1 VPDTGRKFHLLNGNR
16 WEHFEPTARRVR
28 EQGRELVVFMWS
40 RHTYVAEQR
49 EKNTPLSFRGAP
61 LLFRGRRSGTPL
73 LGSTRRKDDE
83 MRVALLFPGQGS
95 YLPGVFAG
103 LGADADRI
111 SDQVAEIDRAAAE
124 YGVKPVRPLLFSP
137 DAPSVGVLLKSDSDR
152 MDVAT
157 LATSLALATLLE
169 SRYGLTADHVVG
181 HSLGEFAAL
190 AVAGVL
196 TPGDAVRAVCERHA
210 ALREAPPPAGG
221 MVAVNAGPERARE
234 LIASVHAP
242 TVAVSAVNAPDQSV
256 VSGAEQELIRV
267 WDAVRAAGI
276 RTSRLKVVLPFHV
289 PALAEASAAYARRL
303 PGVPMSA
310 PRERFCYSHGLGR
323 FLTGEDDVVA
333 LMVDDM
339 TRPVRFHDAVR
350 ALHAEGVT
358 TFVECGAL
366 DVLTRLVA
374 ETLPSSLTVAPLREP
389 VTDADL
395 SGRLGSLGPSVTAAL
410 AAPAADPEVLE
421 TVRAVCAELLEYPLE
436 VLTDDA
442 YFQADLGVDSLGMT
456 ELLERSLRR
465 YDLQHL
471 FHIADNGDYDTVAD
485 LAALVT
491 GLLGDDTLPEPERR

>member
-1 VPDTGRKFHLLNGNR
+1 V
-16 WEHFEPTARRVR
+16 
-28 EQGRELVVFMWS
+28 
-40 RHTYVAEQR
+40 
-49 EKNTPLSFRGAP
+49 
-61 LLFRGRRSGTPL
+61 
-73 LGSTRRKDDE
+73 
-83 MRVALLFPGQGS
+83 
-95 YLPGVFAG
+95 
-103 LGADADRI
+103 
-111 SDQVAEIDRAAAE
+111 
-124 YGVKPVRPLLFSP
+124 
-137 DAPSVGVLLKSDSDR
+137 
-152 MDVAT
+152 
-157 LATSLALATLLE
+157 
-169 SRYGLTADHVVG
+169 
-181 HSLGEFAAL
+181 
-190 AVAGVL
+190 
-196 TPGDAVRAVCERHA
+196 
-210 ALREAPPPAGG
+210 
-221 MVAVNAGPERARE
+221 
-234 LIASVHAP
+234 
-242 TVAVSAVNAPDQSV
+242 
-256 VSGAEQELIRV
+256 
-267 WDAVRAAGI
+267 
-276 RTSRLKVVLPFHV
+276 
-289 PALAEASAAYARRL
+289 
-303 PGVPMSA
+303 
-310 PRERFCYSHGLGR
+310 RFCYSHGLGR